1 MAYSKRDYLNLHEK
15 MDLYILLQAQDA
27 IKNIAKWPW
36 LDGKTRGYLK
46 AFNTR
51 FDNHYPEFVKMLPEN
66 TVESMES
73 FKDGYMVEFKTKIYR
88 PADNAIT
95 NRKDDIAEL
104 LSMLIDDRCVGC
116 QMNAK
121 EAKTCTIRRV
131 QARMMNCKEPAS
143 SQYCEYRYEE
153 RDGLSD

>member
-1 MAYSKRDYLNLHEK
+1 MAYSNRDYLNLREK

-27 IKNIAKWPW
+27 IQNIAKWQW
-36 LDGKTRGYLK
+36 LDGRTRGYLK

-51 FDNHYPEFVKMLPEN
+51 FDNHYAEFVKMLPEN

-73 FKDGYMVEFKTKIYR
+73 FTDGYMVEFKTKIYR

-143 SQYCEYRYEE
+143 PEYCEYRYEE